1 MARRHQ
7 ISAMIGD
14 TDPAGRQGRVRRI
27 ALMRAFGGLLGGLLL
42 LSAP

>member
-14 TDPAGRQGRVRRI
+14 TDPQAAQAASGAV
-27 ALMRAFGGLLGGLLL
+27 LLRAFGGVIAGLLL